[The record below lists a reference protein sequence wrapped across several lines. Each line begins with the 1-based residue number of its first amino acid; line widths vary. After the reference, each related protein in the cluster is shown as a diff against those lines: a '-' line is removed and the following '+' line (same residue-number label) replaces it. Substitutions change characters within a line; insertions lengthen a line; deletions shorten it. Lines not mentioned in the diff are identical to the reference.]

1 MTRNAHR
8 KRHPA
13 EPVSRPG
20 RATRFS
26 SQRVREAGLTA
37 GETRHPD
44 RNTADDLAPDTLLDA
59 EGGQEPAE
67 QHGPTPADTA
77 LTLTGDTGLGFGT
90 GPDEAEAAKTDPIS
104 PAEHR
109 RLQRRVAR
117 SGGDVT
123 ALEPNESRAGS
134 PGRRRNRRR

>member
-1 MTRNAHR
+1 MTRNVHR
-8 KRHPA
+8 QRHPL
-13 EPVSRPG
+13 EPASRPG

-26 SQRVREAGLTA
+26 SQRVREAGRTA
-37 GETRHPD
+37 GETDHPE
-44 RNTADDLAPDTLLDA
+44 RNTADDLAPDTLLDQ

-67 QHGPTPADTA
+67 QLGPRSNDTA
-77 LTLTGDTGLGFGT
+77 MRVVDESGIGAGDGL
-90 GPDEAEAAKTDPIS
+90 DEAEEAQRNPIS
-104 PAEHR
+104 KAEHR
-109 RLQRRVAR
+109 RLQQRVAR

>member
-8 KRHPA
+8 KRHPL
-13 EPVSRPG
+13 EPASRPA
-20 RATRFS
+20 RATEFS
-26 SQRVREAGLTA
+26 RERVREAGRTA
-37 GETRHPD
+37 GETDHPE
-44 RNTADDLAPDTLLDA
+44 RNTADDLAPDTLLDQ

-67 QHGPTPADTA
+67 QHGPQSNDTLMRVVDGSDIGA
-77 LTLTGDTGLGFGT
+77 GDGR
-90 GPDEAEAAKTDPIS
+90 DEAEEAQVDPIS
-104 PAEHR
+104 KAEHR
-109 RLQRRVAR
+109 RLQQRVAR

>member
-1 MTRNAHR
+1 MTRNAR
-8 KRHPA
+8 KPPP
-13 EPVSRPG
+13 EPGIRAG

-26 SQRVREAGLTA
+26 GQRVREAGRTA
-37 GETRHPD
+37 GETDHPA
-44 RNTADDLAPDTLLDA
+44 RNTADDLAPDTLLDQ

-67 QHGPTPADTA
+67 QHGPQSTDTLMRVVDESGIGA
-77 LTLTGDTGLGFGT
+77 GAGR
-90 GPDEAEAAKTDPIS
+90 DEAEEAQVNPIS
-104 PAEHR
+104 ADEHR
-109 RLQRRVAR
+109 RLQQRVAR